1 MSAESKDTLILN
13 TATLGTDLLKKPGEK
28 LGEKKPMILSSE
40 LNLTLRPMQYP
51 QFFHLYKNSIK
62 NIWTTD
68 EIDFSIDYQHLR
80 DKLTPQEGHLIKRL
94 VAFFATADN
103 IVAHNLV
110 LNFYK
115 HINSPEFRMFL
126 GKQLFDEMLHVET
139 YLLLVDNYIPDPE
152 ERKDAFDA
160 YKNIPSVKLKA
171 DFCFKYMDSINELH
185 DLKTDHDRRQ
195 FLENLVC
202 FAACVEGLFFFG
214 SFAYVYFLRNK
225 GLLPGL
231 ATATNWV
238 FRDESMHIEA
248 AMSVIKVIREEYPQ
262 LFDAALEEKIYKMID
277 EAITVELSF
286 CQEALSLGVSGM
298 SPIMMKEYLEYVAD
312 QRLVQLGMKRKYLSQ
327 NPFPFMIL
335 QDLQPLTNFF
345 EKRVTEYQK
354 GISLESGGMAF
365 DESF

>member
-1 MSAESKDTLILN
+1 
-13 TATLGTDLLKKPGEK
+13 
-28 LGEKKPMILSSE
+28 MILSTN

-51 QFFHLYKNSIK
+51 QFFQLYKSSIK

-68 EIDFSIDYQHLR
+68 EIDFSVDFEHLR
-80 DKLTPQEGHLIKRL
+80 DRLTPQECHLIKRL

-115 HINSPEFRMFL
+115 HVNSPEFRMFL

-139 YLLLVDNYIPDPE
+139 YLLLVDSYIPDVE
-152 ERKDAFDA
+152 ERTAAFDA
-160 YKNIPSVKLKA
+160 YKSIPSVKMKA
-171 DFCFKYMDSINELH
+171 DFCMKYMDSIEKL
-185 DLKTDHDRRQ
+185 DILDSDEKRRQ
-195 FLENLVC
+195 FVENLIC

-214 SFAYVYFLRNK
+214 SFAYVYFLRSK

-238 FRDESMHIEA
+238 FRDETVHIQG
-248 AMSVIKVIREEYPQ
+248 AMAVIGVIRQEYPEI
-262 LFDAALEEKIYKMID
+262 FDKKLEANVYRMIE
-277 EAITVELSF
+277 EAIEVEMNFCQDALSF
-286 CQEALSLGVSGM
+286 GVSGLSSNLM
-298 SPIMMKEYLEYVAD
+298 REYLQYVAD
-312 QRLVQLGMKRKYLSQ
+312 QRLVQLGYARKYMSK
-327 NPFPFMIL
+327 NPFSFMVL

-354 GISLESGGMAF
+354 GIESNRASVVFNEAF
-365 DESF
+365 

>member
-1 MSAESKDTLILN
+1 M
-13 TATLGTDLLKKPGEK
+13 LLEPG
-28 LGEKKPMILSSE
+28 

-51 QFFHLYKNSIK
+51 QFFRLYKDSLK

-68 EIDFSIDYQHLR
+68 EIDFSVDYEHLR
-80 DKLTPQEGHLIKRL
+80 DKVSPQEAHLIKRL

-103 IVAHNLV
+103 LVAHNLV

-115 HINSPEFRMFL
+115 HVNSPEFRMFL

-152 ERKDAFDA
+152 ERHEAFQA
-160 YKNIPSVKLKA
+160 YHNVPAIRDKA
-171 DFCFKYMDSINELH
+171 DFCLKYMDSIEQL
-185 DLKTDHDRRQ
+185 DKLDSDAKKRQ
-195 FLENLVC
+195 FIENLIC

-238 FRDESMHIEA
+238 FRDETLHIQG
-248 AMSVIKVIREEYPQ
+248 AMMVLDSLRKEYPH
-262 LFDAALEEKIYKMID
+262 LFDQELERKTAQMIE
-277 EAITVELSF
+277 EAIEVEMKFCHDALSF
-286 CQEALSLGVSGM
+286 GITGLS
-298 SPIMMKEYLEYVAD
+298 PKQMKEYLEFCAD
-312 QRLVQLGMKRKYLSQ
+312 QRLTQLGFAKKYLTA
-327 NPFPFMIL
+327 NPFPFMVL
-335 QDLQPLTNFF
+335 QDMRPLTNFF

-354 GISLESGGMAF
+354 GFESN
-365 DESF
+365 ESSVVFNETF